1 MLRGLFRILSLLCLA
16 MALVSG
22 VLDLSRSIADSAV
35 ILTPL
40 HVDWERTNPD
50 SLELVRSFFAERL
63 YPFFWDPVFV
73 TVLKSPTWA
82 VFALLAILFSFGARN
97 RRRRWQ
103 ESFRD

>member
-1 MLRGLFRILSLLCLA
+1 MFRALFRILSLLSLA

-35 ILTPL
+35 VFTPL
-40 HVDWERTNPD
+40 HLDWERFNPG
-50 SLELVRSFFAERL
+50 SLESVRQFVAEKM
-63 YPFFWDPVFV
+63 YPFVWDPVFV
-73 TVLKSPTWA
+73 TLLKSPTWA
-82 VFALLAILFSFGARN
+82 VFAVLAFLFALGARN